1 MGDSLVIKEWP
12 VSALFVHVF
21 NEQYSFQIEV
31 FSPLKRKKNTDFL
44 LAGRQ
49 YFEITGQWRE
59 LLQERVMLLCSN
71 LFRRVCMSA
80 RRRCKVRYVVIACI
94 FIFLFFV
101 SFSIESFRGDFKVK
115 LRPNLGSKDQTLL
128 LSEKVLVERSSGGK
142 RSANI
147 ETGTWGNSPRQKFS
161 EKHLKTEGRSSPENP
176 SKSRASTAVCEK
188 ETYKTTEEVIKKRN
202 SKPKGKKKYGQNC
215 NKFNVDWPNWTI
227 KFTQTNTTQKC
238 SRKKFPKWIK
248 RIILSNGTILSK
260 GCTRN
265 TKKCREHSYFNW
277 KLNSRINSP
286 PCCLQH
292 VVDIFRDTAKLLDK
306 YGGMYF
312 LFAGGLIGWYRNRS
326 IVPYDHDLD
335 IIVDLDF
342 WKSRNFKKL
351 LQNLKK
357 NKGYYVKKLSWNK
370 IKIYFSIKN
379 HNFIDLWPFSRHGN
393 DQIKIKSS
401 TMKIHK
407 FENILPLRRST
418 FEGFKIW
425 VPQNPEAALNLEYG
439 KGWKTELTC
448 KKIGKYGNCKT

>member
-1 MGDSLVIKEWP
+1 MFK
-12 VSALFVHVF
+12 
-21 NEQYSFQIEV
+21 EQYAFKIEEL
-31 FSPLKRKKNTDFL
+31 SPLKRKENSGFL
-44 LAGRQ
+44 LAWRQ
-49 YFEITGQWRE
+49 YFEIDGHWRG
-59 LLQERVMLLCSN
+59 LLEERVMLVCSN
-71 LFRRVCMSA
+71 LFRRIYMPV
-80 RRRCKVRYVVIACI
+80 RRRWKVRFVMIACV
-94 FIFLFFV
+94 FICLVFV
-101 SFSIESFRGDFKVK
+101 SFSIESFRGDFIVK
-115 LRPNLGSKDQTLL
+115 LRPYLGSKDQTLL

-142 RSANI
+142 RSVNI

-161 EKHLKTEGRSSPENP
+161 GKNLRTEGNGSPESP
-176 SKSRASTAVCEK
+176 RKPRASTAVCEK
-188 ETYKTTEEVIKKRN
+188 ETYKTTDKVIKKRKR
-202 SKPKGKKKYGQNC
+202 KPKGKKKYGQNC
-215 NKFNVDWPNWTI
+215 NKFNVDLPNWTI

-238 SRKKFPKWIK
+238 SRKKFPKWVK

-260 GCTRN
+260 GCTRE
-265 TKKCREHSYFNW
+265 TQKCKQHSYFNW
-277 KLNSRINSP
+277 KLNLRINSP
-286 PCCLQH
+286 PCCLRH
-292 VVDIFRDTAKLLDK
+292 VVDIFRDTAKLFDK

-312 LFAGGLIGWYRNRS
+312 LFAGGLIGWFRNRS

-357 NKGYYVKKLSWNK
+357 SKGYLVKKLRWNK
-370 IKIYFSIKN
+370 IKIYYSKKN
-379 HNFIDLWPFSRHGN
+379 HNFIDLWPFGRHGK

-407 FENILPLRRST
+407 LENILPLKRST

-425 VPQNPEAALNLEYG
+425 VPKNPEAALNLEYG